1 MSEKKV
7 YAYARVSTKKQS
19 LQRQIDNIK
28 EYAPTAEITTEKF
41 TGTTTNRPQ
50 WQALK
55 AKALKAAANGDEV
68 TIIFDEVSRMSRN
81 VSEGVAEYF
90 ELYNAGIALVFL
102 KERHIDTATYDADLQ
117 QQAIQLTTTGD
128 KAADKMINDI
138 LGAIKE
144 YQTALAKRQIEIAFK
159 QAEDE
164 AKKIKTR
171 VREGMA
177 ASGASAKI
185 SETRTGKTYTT
196 AKERQAKRKIKEHS
210 KTFGGSLND
219 NDCIQLCGVSLAT
232 YYKYKK
238 EIREEIAKEEM

>member
-7 YAYARVSTKKQS
+7 FAYARVSTKKQN

-41 TGTTTNRPQ
+41 TGTTANRPQ
-50 WQALK
+50 WQTLK

-68 TIIFDEVSRMSRN
+68 TIIFDSVSRMSRN
-81 VSEGVAEYF
+81 AAEGIAEYF
-90 ELYNAGIALVFL
+90 QLYNAGITLVFL
-102 KERHIDTATYDADLQ
+102 KEHHIDTATYEADLQ
-117 QQAIQLTTTGD
+117 QQEIQLTTGD
-128 KAADKMINDI
+128 KAADKMINTI

-144 YQTALAKRQIEIAFK
+144 YQTALAKRQIEIAFQ
-159 QAEDE
+159 QAQKE
-164 AKKIKTR
+164 AQDTQTK

-177 ASGASAKI
+177 ASGAAAKI

-196 AKERQAKRKIKEHS
+196 AKERQAKRKILEHS

-219 NDCIQLCGVSLAT
+219 NDCMHLCGVSLAT

-238 EIREEIAKEEM
+238 EVRAEMAQEEV